1 MSEVVSFFLIRRCHR
16 WQCARFGSRMMRVSF
31 FITMIIAGWSLPL
44 KAQKNTWNHIF
55 TFDRPIGCGYFFDEN
70 HGLLGSGIRLFSNQP
85 CAIFK
90 TTDGGQTFTPSVV
103 PTTIPGAVTSIS
115 MIDSLNGF
123 ASIFSSI
130 SYPNNGTFGRSAL
143 WVTTDGGD
151 TWFDPFHLDH
161 VLTSVYAQNGLIQI
175 TKWDDAEAFPYT
187 PPDPYGG
194 DFLSMA
200 AQHGL
205 RTRFSADAMGS
216 RFPIASMESLR
227 K

>member
-1 MSEVVSFFLIRRCHR
+1 MSEVVSFFLVRRCHF
-16 WQCARFGSRMMRVSF
+16 WQCARFGSRVMRVSF
-31 FITMIIAGWSLPL
+31 IITMMIVGLSHPL
-44 KAQKNTWNHIF
+44 QAQRNTWTNIF

-70 HGLLGSGIRLFSNQP
+70 HGLLGSGIRLFSTQP

-115 MIDSLNGF
+115 MIDSMNGF

-143 WVTTDGGD
+143 WETTDGGD
-151 TWFDPFHLDH
+151 TWFDPFHRDD
-161 VLTSVYAQNGLIQI
+161 VLTSVYAQNGLIEI

-194 DFLSMA
+194 DFSFDGGA
-200 AQHGL
+200 
-205 RTRFSADAMGS
+205 TWTPDTFSADAMAS
-216 RFPIASMESLR
+216 HFPIA
-227 K
+227 